1 MGYLFVALALLSGG
15 IKSFCGK
22 KISGKTPT
30 IKNAILTNFV
40 RMLFCIVFGFL
51 FVWVIDGVSALKMD
65 AAAILLALGGSVAT
79 CVFLVSWLLAMRK
92 NAYMTVEAFV
102 LASMLVPVLLK
113 LAIYDEKV
121 GIFQWI
127 GLAILLFSVWLMSIY
142 NNQTKGKLTAV
153 GLALLFV
160 VCLGNG
166 LNSFTQNVFKT
177 EFESLSA
184 AAFNFYVYVFSAV
197 LLGIT
202 FLCLKEKPS
211 VEEESGIQV
220 SEDFGKK
227 EPLFDRTKLIL
238 IAIMAIFLFCNS
250 YFITLANGYLPA
262 VKLNPLLNVSALF
275 VGLFISVVFFKEKL
289 KTVSVIGICLMI
301 VGVIFINVL

>member
-160 VCLGNG
+160 VCLVSCGNQVDKTG
-166 LNSFTQNVFKT
+166 LWENAKYLKDT
-177 EFESLSA
+177 EFGTGATTVQVE
-184 AAFNFYVYVFSAV
+184 V
-197 LLGIT
+197 
-202 FLCLKEKPS
+202 K
-211 VEEESGIQV
+211 VEEQSVMFTIHTDKSNLGDALLEHN
-220 SEDFGKK
+220 
-227 EPLFDRTKLIL
+227 L
-238 IAIMAIFLFCNS
+238 IAGEEGAYGLYIKE
-250 YFITLANGYLPA
+250 
-262 VKLNPLLNVSALF
+262 VNV
-275 VGLFISVVFFKEKL
+275 
-289 KTVSVIGICLMI
+289 
-301 VGVIFINVL
+301 

>member
-1 MGYLFVALALLSGG
+1 MGYLFVVLALLSGG

-51 FVWVIDGVSALKMD
+51 FVVAIDGVSALKMD
-65 AAAILLALGGSVAT
+65 STAILLALGGSVAT
-79 CVFLVSWLLAMRK
+79 CLFLVSWLLAMRK

-121 GIFQWI
+121 GVFQWI

-153 GLALLFV
+153 GLTLLLV

-177 EFESLSA
+177 EFASLSA

-197 LLGIT
+197 LLGVT
-202 FLCLKEKPS
+202 FLCIKEKPS
-211 VEEESGIQV
+211 VEETTNSGTEL
-220 SEDFGKK
+220 SEK
-227 EPLFDRTKLIL
+227 EPLFDRTKLIF
-238 IAIMAIFLFCNS
+238 IAIMAICLFCNS
-250 YFITLANGYLPA
+250 YFVTLANGYLPA
-262 VKLNPLLNVSALF
+262 VKLNPLLNVSALL
-275 VGLFISVVFFKEKL
+275 VGLFISVTFFKEKL
-289 KTVSVIGICLMI
+289 KTVSVIGISLM
-301 VGVIFINVL
+301 VLGVIFINVL